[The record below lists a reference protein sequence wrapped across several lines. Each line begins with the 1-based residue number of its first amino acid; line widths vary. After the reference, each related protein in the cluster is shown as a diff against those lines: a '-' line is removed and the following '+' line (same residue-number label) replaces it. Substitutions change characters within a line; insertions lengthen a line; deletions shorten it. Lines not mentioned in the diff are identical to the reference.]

1 MLARRTTLAGA
12 LLAALA
18 LSGCGDQSPEE
29 ATPADPGPTVSGTP
43 SPAVPDDLACPTDR
57 LETGSI
63 DYVQFPGFAS
73 PEETGTRF
81 LRDGEQVVVDRVG
94 DEDAVVWV
102 LRPDGTARMRVA
114 AKRGAEGW
122 YPDTLESCEGEGP
135 GSAASPLADP
145 AAPPAGI
152 TCDGNEVQAVFD
164 FAIPRPDGPASALE
178 AAGAWGG
185 VDGDVVVLGA
195 DGHTAFVLRAD
206 GSAHTELTLVG
217 EDGYGWAV
225 EGYRSC
231 EGEGPITSR
240 STEVLLDVGHCWVEP
255 FEYDGVEWALPTGDQ
270 FGWGGHYPDGISG
283 EGHAVRDTAV
293 DDTLAYTD
301 DEGGRL
307 TFRPSSDP
315 RTDLPGGG
323 ICD

>member
-1 MLARRTTLAGA
+1 MTPRCTTLAAA

-18 LSGCGDQSPEE
+18 VSGCGDRGPGD
-29 ATPADPGPTVSGTP
+29 ATPADPGPSTSGTP
-43 SPAVPDDLACPTDR
+43 APEVPDDLTCPTGR
-57 LETGSI
+57 RENGTI

-73 PEETGTRF
+73 AEETAGRF
-81 LRDGEQVVVDRVG
+81 LHAGETLAVDRVG
-94 DEDAVVWV
+94 ADDAEVWV
-102 LRPDGTARMRVA
+102 LRTDGTARMRVTA
-114 AKRGAEGW
+114 HHGSEGW
-122 YPDTLESCEGEGP
+122 YPDTIESCEGEGP

-152 TCDGNEVQAVFD
+152 TCDGDVVRAIFD
-164 FAIPRPDGPASALE
+164 FVIPRPDGPASALE
-178 AAGAWGG
+178 AARAWGG

-217 EDGYGWAV
+217 EDGHGWAV
-225 EGYRSC
+225 EGYQAC

-240 STEVLLDVGHCWVEP
+240 RTEVLLDVGHCWVEP
-255 FEYDGVEWALPTGDQ
+255 FAFDGVEWALPTGDQ
-270 FGWGGHYPDGISG
+270 FGWGGHYPEGISG
-283 EGHAVRDTAV
+283 EGHAVRDTAF

-315 RTDLPGGG
+315 RTALPGGG